1 MKAHLCDFCWSG
13 VGYDIYNFCTVQQL
27 FFWVVMQVLFY
38 AQLSF
43 YGAYFAEVLY
53 VNVSCWVLMVQLLW
67 DDL

>member
-1 MKAHLCDFCWSG
+1 
-13 VGYDIYNFCTVQQL
+13 
-27 FFWVVMQVLFY
+27 MQVLFY